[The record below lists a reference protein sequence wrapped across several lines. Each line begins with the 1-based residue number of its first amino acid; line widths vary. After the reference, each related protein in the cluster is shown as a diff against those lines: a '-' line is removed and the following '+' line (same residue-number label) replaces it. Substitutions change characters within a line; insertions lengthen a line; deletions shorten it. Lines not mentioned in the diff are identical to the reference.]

1 MGKLFGGSMAPS
13 AVCYRVIPVMLIIA
27 ALVWIALHIG
37 LAGTRLRDRI
47 VRGIGERPFRGVF
60 SALSIVALIWL
71 IRSYNVAATASLWR
85 PPSWLVALLVLA
97 MLPACLL
104 FIGSVTAPNPTMIA
118 GERVKGEPRGFHR
131 ITRHPMLWSFA
142 IWAGVHI
149 IGMGD
154 TASLVFFGAFLITAL
169 AGMPSIDAKLAR
181 RDRATWSTLETSTS
195 VVPFVA
201 IAQGRNRLVWNEIGL
216 WRAGLGLILWA
227 LFLYLHPIII
237 GVSPLPH

>member
-1 MGKLFGGSMAPS
+1 
-13 AVCYRVIPVMLIIA
+13 MLIVA
-27 ALVWIALHIG
+27 SLVWIALHIG
-37 LAGTRLRDRI
+37 LAGTRLRDQI
-47 VRGIGERPFRGVF
+47 VGRIGEGPFRGVF
-60 SALSIVALIWL
+60 STLSIVALIWL
-71 IRSYNVAATASLWR
+71 IRSYNAASTASLWR

-181 RDRATWSTLETSTS
+181 RDRAVWSTLEASTS

-216 WRAGLGLILWA
+216 WRAGLGVLLWA
-227 LFLYLHPIII
+227 LLLYLHPIVI